1 MPRFITA
8 HASHADALGA
18 LALAAA
24 QIEAQRAA
32 LAAPMAAT
40 LGWVY
45 LTDALAPQADALLA
59 DLQQRWPGVHW
70 VSTRASA

>member
-8 HASHADALGA
+8 HATHPDAHGA
-18 LALAAA
+18 VALAAA

-32 LAAPMAAT
+32 LAPALVAT

-45 LTDALAPQADALLA
+45 LTDALARQADSRLF
-59 DLQQRWPGVHW
+59 VNIC
-70 VSTRASA
+70 